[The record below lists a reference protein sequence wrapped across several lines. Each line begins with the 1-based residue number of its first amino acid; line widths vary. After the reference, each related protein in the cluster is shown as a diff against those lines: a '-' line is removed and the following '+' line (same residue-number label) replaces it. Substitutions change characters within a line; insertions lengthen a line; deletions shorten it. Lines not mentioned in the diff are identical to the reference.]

1 MLRIVFPAALL
12 AAAPAL
18 RAQDAAYFQQGVD
31 YRIEARLDED
41 SDVLHGRARLRYTNR
56 SPRAL
61 DSLYIHQHL
70 NAFRPNSA
78 WARREL
84 EYGERRFTDLG
95 PAEHAFERFTAVTVD
110 GRAVRPTYPGAPDS
124 TVAALPLPRPLAP
137 GASVEVVMDWD
148 ARLSTLP
155 RRQGRAGRHFDF
167 AQWYPRIAVYDRT
180 GWAFQPLLP
189 QGEFYG
195 EFARYDITLD
205 VPADQVIGSTGVA
218 VEGDPGYTEKV
229 AAPGYPPPPSADE
242 LGLLTGDA
250 AQGRKRIRFFAD
262 SVHHFAWSADP
273 RYIHDF
279 VIRTIVDEA
288 TGAHSAPGIHV
299 LYLPGDTAWDEQAA
313 IRRTWDALTWLESMF
328 GPYPWP
334 QLTNVHRLE
343 SGGTEFPMLIMNGSA
358 SEGLIVHETTH
369 QYLHGILAN
378 NEWRE
383 GWMDEGFTSFM
394 TNWYREMK
402 GDTAVW
408 RGTMQGL
415 ERLERTDSAEVVGQ
429 PGAAFSSPRI
439 YSAMT
444 YTKASAVFRMLRE
457 LVGQETFREILRTF
471 YQRHRLQHV
480 TGADFQRVAEEVSRR
495 DLDWFFAQWIERT
508 DKLDYGI
515 ASATTRQAG
524 GRWRTRVEVVRAGEA
539 WMPVVLRVGDQTRTL
554 DSRERRQTVEIVT
567 DQRPAEAVL
576 DPDWVLID
584 MNRSNDR
591 APVR

>member
-18 RAQDAAYFQQGVD
+18 GAQDAAYFQQGVD

-41 SDVLHGRARLRYTNR
+41 TDVLHGRARLRYTNR

-61 DSLYIHQHL
+61 DSLYVQQHL

-84 EYGERRFTDLG
+84 EYGERRFTNLG
-95 PAEHAFERFTAVTVD
+95 PQEHAFERFTRVTVD
-110 GRAVRPTYPGAPDS
+110 GAAVRPAYPGAPDS
-124 TVAALPLPRPLAP
+124 TIAALPLPRPLAP
-137 GASVEVVMDWD
+137 GGSVEVVMDWD

-180 GWAFQPLLP
+180 GWALQPLLP

-195 EFARYDITLD
+195 EFARYDVTLD
-205 VPADQVIGSTGVA
+205 VAADQVIGSTGVA

-229 AAPGYPPPPSADE
+229 AGTGYPPPPAADP
-242 LGLLTGDA
+242 LGLLTGA
-250 AQGRKRIRFFAD
+250 AEQGRKRVRFFAD

-279 VIRTIVDEA
+279 VIRTIIDEA

-313 IRRTWDALTWLESMF
+313 IRRTWDALTWLETMF

-358 SEGLIVHETTH
+358 SEGLIVHEVTH

-394 TNWYREMK
+394 GNWYREMK

-408 RGTMQGL
+408 RGTMAGL
-415 ERLERTDSAEVVGQ
+415 ERLERAGAAEVIGQ
-429 PGAAFSSPRI
+429 PGAAFSSPQL

-457 LVGQETFREILRTF
+457 MVGHETFREILRTF

-495 DLDWFFAQWIERT
+495 DLDWFFGQWIERT
-508 DKLDYGI
+508 DRLDYGI
-515 ASATTRQAG
+515 TRATTRQAG
-524 GRWRTRVEVVRAGEA
+524 GRWRTRVEVMRTGEA
-539 WMPVVLRVGDQTRTL
+539 WMPVVLRVGGQTRTL
-554 DSRERRQTVEIVT
+554 DSRDRRQTVEVVT
-567 DQRPAEAVL
+567 DARPSEAVL

-584 MNRSNDR
+584 MDRSNNR
-591 APVR
+591 APIP

>member
-12 AAAPAL
+12 AAVSL
-18 RAQDAAYFQQGVD
+18 GAQDAAYFQQGVD

-41 SDVLHGRARLRYTNR
+41 TDVLHGRARLRYTNR

-70 NAFRPNSA
+70 NAFRPNSV

-84 EYGERRFTDLG
+84 EYGERRFTDLR
-95 PAEHAFERFTAVTVD
+95 PAEHAFERFTRVTVD
-110 GRAVRPTYPGAPDS
+110 GAAVRPAYPGAPDS
-124 TVAALPLPRPLAP
+124 TVAALPLPRPLVP

-180 GWAFQPLLP
+180 GWAVQPLLP

-195 EFARYDITLD
+195 EFARYDVTLD
-205 VPADQVIGSTGVA
+205 VAADQVIGSTGVA
-218 VEGDPGYTEKV
+218 VEGDPGYAEKV
-229 AAPGYPPPPSADE
+229 LGTGYPPPPAADA
-242 LGLLTGDA
+242 LGLLDGA
-250 AQGRKRIRFFAD
+250 AGQGRKHVRFYAD

-279 VIRTIVDEA
+279 VIRTIIDEA

-299 LYLPGDTAWDEQAA
+299 LYLPGDTAWDERAA
-313 IRRTWDALTWLESMF
+313 ARRTWDALTWLETMF

-343 SGGTEFPMLIMNGSA
+343 GGGTEFPMLIMNGSA

-394 TNWYREMK
+394 SSWYREMK

-429 PGAAFSSPRI
+429 PGANFSSPRI

-457 LVGQETFREILRTF
+457 LVGHDTFREILRTF

-480 TGADFQRVAEEVSRR
+480 TGADFQRVAEDVSGR
-495 DLDWFFAQWIERT
+495 DLDWFFGQWIERT
-508 DKLDYGI
+508 DKLDYGVT
-515 ASATTRQAG
+515 SATTRQAG
-524 GRWRTRVEVVRAGEA
+524 GRWRTRVEVVRTGKA
-539 WMPVVLRVGDQTRTL
+539 WMPVILRVGDQTRTL

-567 DQRPAEAVL
+567 GTRPAEAVL

-584 MNRSNDR
+584 MDRSNDR